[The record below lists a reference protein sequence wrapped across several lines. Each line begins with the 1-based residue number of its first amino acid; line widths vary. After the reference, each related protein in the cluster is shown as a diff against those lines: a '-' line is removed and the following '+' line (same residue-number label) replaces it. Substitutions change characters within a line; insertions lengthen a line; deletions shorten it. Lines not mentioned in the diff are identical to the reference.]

1 MTFVVQK
8 HPLLTTTIPR
18 LSNSLKVF
26 SATANCSGERRRA
39 RAAMGGQVVWIEW
52 VV

>member
-1 MTFVVQK
+1 MERAGPWGFERR
-8 HPLLTTTIPR
+8 TIPR

-26 SATANCSGERRRA
+26 SATDNCSGERRRA
-39 RAAMGGQVVWIEW
+39 RAVMGGQAVWIEW